1 MIERMSFMAH
11 EAAHLGPAALE
22 AARRRS
28 RIALFLGVAVGSTG
42 HLAALTVAAI
52 VGNELLGSVAFA
64 GAPGAAVVFGAA
76 MGALAL
82 SSIMA
87 RRGRR
92 AGLGTGY
99 LIGIVGALVATAAIV
114 ARSFP
119 LFIAGTFL
127 IGFGNSSNNL
137 SRYAA
142 ADMVSPDRR
151 PVAIGFVVWA
161 TTIGGVLGPWLAPIA
176 EGVAPRLGLPALAG
190 PYLVPLALVA
200 VAAVL
205 SFVLLRP
212 DPFALAWDPDVGVKH
227 APGVGQP
234 VRQILLR
241 PAVLAAVA
249 ALMAGQATM
258 VLIMTYTPLHLTEH
272 HHDLGTV
279 GAVLSGHVFGMFA
292 LAPLS
297 GLIVRRLGHLPT
309 IFLGTGVL
317 VLAALLA
324 ALAPPERA
332 EMLFVALFL
341 LGWGWNLGFVAGSTL
356 LTSAVEPAERARVQG
371 AADAVIWTTS
381 AVASLGS
388 GLVVAAAGYTT
399 LGFLGIALVLAP
411 VWLLLR
417 RRHAIQA
424 VAAAALAIRSGSN
437 AMGAELIGEP

>member
-1 MIERMSFMAH
+1 MSFMAH
-11 EAAHLGPAALE
+11 EAAHLDAGAIE
-22 AARRRS
+22 AARGRA

-64 GAPGAAVVFGAA
+64 GVPGAAVVFGAA

-92 AGLGTGY
+92 AGLGMGY
-99 LIGIVGALVATAAIV
+99 LVGVVGALVATTAIV

-119 LFIAGTFL
+119 LFLAGTFL

-142 ADMVSPDRR
+142 ADMVAPERR
-151 PVAIGFVVWA
+151 PVAIGLVVWA

-176 EGVAPRLGLPALAG
+176 EGIAPRFGLPALAG

-200 VAAVL
+200 VASVL

-212 DPFALAWDPDVGVKH
+212 DPFALAWDPAVGSIDAS
-227 APGVGQP
+227 APGPP
-234 VRQILLR
+234 VREILLR

-279 GAVLSGHVFGMFA
+279 GAVLSVHVFGMFA

-297 GLIVRRLGHLPT
+297 GLIVRRIGHLPT

-317 VLAALLA
+317 VVAALLA

-417 RRHAIQA
+417 RRRAIEA
-424 VAAAALAIRSGSN
+424 VVAATAALRPVTSS
-437 AMGAELIGEP
+437 MGAELVGDP